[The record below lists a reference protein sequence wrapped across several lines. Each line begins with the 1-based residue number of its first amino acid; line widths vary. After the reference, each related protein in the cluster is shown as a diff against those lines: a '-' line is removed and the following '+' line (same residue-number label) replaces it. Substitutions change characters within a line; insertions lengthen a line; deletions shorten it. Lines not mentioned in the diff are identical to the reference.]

1 MYKCFSCRRELKP
14 DQIKKRV
21 RCIYCGSRIVF
32 KSRTNV
38 TKVIAE

>member
-38 TKVIAE
+38 TKIVAE